1 MEPQKVSLKFSEPF
15 YDFLKENCFCE
26 IYGAKGAG
34 KTSILLK
41 LAYEYAV
48 AHREVSKK
56 TNILMINCVSGFTEN
71 RLERLFNL
79 RQKGY
84 ELECLEV
91 NSIEQIIKII
101 DDHKP

>member
-1 MEPQKVSLKFSEPF
+1 
-15 YDFLKENCFCE
+15 
-26 IYGAKGAG
+26 
-34 KTSILLK
+34 
-41 LAYEYAV
+41 
-48 AHREVSKK
+48 
-56 TNILMINCVSGFTEN
+56 MINCVGGFTEN

-79 RQKGY
+79 RQQGY